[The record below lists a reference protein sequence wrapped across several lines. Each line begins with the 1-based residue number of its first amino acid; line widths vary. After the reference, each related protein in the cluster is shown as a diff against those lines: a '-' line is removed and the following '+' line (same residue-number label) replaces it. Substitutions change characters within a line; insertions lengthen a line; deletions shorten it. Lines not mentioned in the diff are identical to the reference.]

1 MQRPCGGRYADGV
14 QLEGY
19 RGAREQSWQGGHW
32 AGQGGTMDAG
42 GGDWTY
48 HRGFNSCLLSHTDG
62 KKGKECLPV
71 APCKKWVVLP
81 F

>member
-1 MQRPCGGRYADGV
+1 
-14 QLEGY
+14 
-19 RGAREQSWQGGHW
+19 
-32 AGQGGTMDAG
+32 MDAG